1 MLNISFHH
9 FAPFSSRA
17 GIAAP
22 LRSAAPLGAANART
36 SQKRRSLCRPPA
48 ANDSNRN
55 SPRHARGE
63 LHFAVRQRAS
73 ESECDAADCKPTRK
87 SGLPLFLVA
96 LKNAL
101 SAHF

>member
-1 MLNISFHH
+1 VNCRKAAREAALG
-9 FAPFSSRA
+9 RA
-17 GIAAP
+17 
-22 LRSAAPLGAANART
+22 R
-36 SQKRRSLCRPPA
+36 QKK
-48 ANDSNRN
+48 
-55 SPRHARGE
+55 
-63 LHFAVRQRAS
+63 HFAVRQRAS